1 MKSRLASRAHSF
13 KENFLHV
20 FGGHASGAASDVHLL
35 TSETAG
41 DRLDSTL
48 ASTASAGSNSTHQV
62 RKKSGHRGPGPS
74 TYDKSMSKKTNSTD
88 NIIDFVTT
96 SSNTIADPRSTEVFT
111 NTALRLIMPL
121 SFHEYFYK
129 F

>member
-20 FGGHASGAASDVHLL
+20 FGGHGSPASGAPSDGHLL
-35 TSETAG
+35 TSEASV

-48 ASTASAGSNSTHQV
+48 ASTASSASTSTHQV
-62 RKKSGHRGPGPS
+62 RKKGGHRGLTGGQ
-74 TYDKSMSKKTNSTD
+74 TYDKSVMSKKTNSTD

-111 NTALRLIMPL
+111 NNNDTENA
-121 SFHEYFYK
+121 
-129 F
+129 